1 MKRLMMALLAV
12 SLAVSVLAAESE
24 PTPAT
29 IDDVLEELREL
40 RGEPSTVLGLS
51 AQIAIVM
58 TVPVAA
64 TRCPGYR
71 VDGARP
77 RCPVDA
83 YLLGS
88 TIEGFPMGTVLNRGY
103 ISDRRLPAGTYLV
116 ELHQP
121 RSGKLICHGSN
132 SAAYQREPRSNRLFT
147 RACPHLSVGTVE
159 NRLDSGS
166 RIYTVDPG
174 KTLDLNPVTRI
185 PPELFGSNEEHRH
198 YTGSIKITRLR

>member
-1 MKRLMMALLAV
+1 MERLMIALLAV
-12 SLAVSVLAAESE
+12 FLAASALAAESSS
-24 PTPAT
+24 TST
-29 IDDVLEELREL
+29 SDIDDVLEELDEM
-40 RGEPSTVLGLS
+40 RGEMGLA

-64 TRCPGYR
+64 TRCPGYN
-71 VDGARP
+71 VPDARP

-88 TIEGFPMGTVLNRGY
+88 TIDGFPMGTVLNRGY

-132 SAAYQREPRSNRLFT
+132 SAAYQREPRSNQLFT

-166 RIYTVDPG
+166 RIYTVAPG
-174 KTLDLNPVTRI
+174 STFDLNPVTRI
-185 PPELFGSNEEHRH
+185 PAELFGNNEEHRH